1 MITTKEKNA
10 TITELKAIP
19 VIKPGWSSDRWQGI
33 QHGELVEMIH
43 GKLQENKVL
52 VTDES
57 WFPNGPDLQRLNG
70 SMSLEIPGVDA
81 VEGTSFSLG
90 VLHSNLGD
98 HALKFAVGAKIFICS
113 NGMVIGDYTVNRK
126 HTTGLDL
133 NESIG
138 VGIETYIERAK
149 EIPAVIQNMKE
160 TRLSKVAAD
169 QSLMQA
175 GREGLMSWSRIGM
188 VDKEY
193 RKPTFAAHNE
203 KTAWSLYNAFT
214 YTIQKMPAQYH
225 IKGLNRFREI
235 LIDDVKIA

>member
-43 GKLQENKVL
+43 DKLQENKVL

-113 NGMVIGDYTVNRK
+113 NGMIRPK
-126 HTTGLDL
+126 R
-133 NESIG
+133 S
-138 VGIETYIERAK
+138 
-149 EIPAVIQNMKE
+149 
-160 TRLSKVAAD
+160 S
-169 QSLMQA
+169 
-175 GREGLMSWSRIGM
+175 
-188 VDKEY
+188 
-193 RKPTFAAHNE
+193 
-203 KTAWSLYNAFT
+203 
-214 YTIQKMPAQYH
+214 
-225 IKGLNRFREI
+225 
-235 LIDDVKIA
+235 